1 MMTPNQ
7 RELLSDL
14 TMAATIGNAILT
26 YKGEPLITMGDIWDM
41 IFDVAQVSE
50 IDETIEGE

>member
-41 IFDVAQVSE
+41 IFDVAQISE
-50 IDETIEGE
+50 IAETIEGE